1 VDFIVHSLRKYSNII
16 SMCVSVA
23 REEILLQQGTKI
35 NIKKKLMEEKSIVS
49 KS

>member
-1 VDFIVHSLRKYSNII
+1 
-16 SMCVSVA
+16 MCVSVA